1 MTARALALTAIC
13 SLASFASP
21 ASSETPATGEAWE
34 ITSQMVMEGM
44 PMQMPKQTQRV
55 CQEKNWSEPPGAKR
69 DESCRITDLRTS
81 GNTTTW
87 NMTCTGRD
95 AMSGRGE
102 ITRTPNSYT
111 GAITMSSEYG
121 AMKIQLSGKLLGEC
135 ELPK

>member
-1 MTARALALTAIC
+1 MARLHQIALVASLL
-13 SLASFASP
+13 LASLASP
-21 ASSETPATGEAWE
+21 ASSEAPATGESWE

-69 DESCRITDLRTS
+69 DENCRITDLKTV

-102 ITRTPNSYT
+102 ITRTPNAYN
-111 GAITMSSEYG
+111 GAITMSSEHG
-121 AMKIQLSGKLLGEC
+121 GMKIQLSGKLLGEC
-135 ELPK
+135 ELR